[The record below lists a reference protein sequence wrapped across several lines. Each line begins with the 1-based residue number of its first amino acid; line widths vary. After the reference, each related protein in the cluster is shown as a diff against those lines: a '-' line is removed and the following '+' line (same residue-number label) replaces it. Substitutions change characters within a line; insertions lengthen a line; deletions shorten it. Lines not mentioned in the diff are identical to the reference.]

1 MENEK
6 NTQNTPAVIRNS
18 IRLVRDF
25 IRTSAAEPQLLDM
38 HMVAI
43 AEHLQHLQHQLA
55 KQEEETTK
63 LKNEMLELAQ
73 EVEWSSLMIQ
83 RIVRPEDYTG
93 FNLDSEKQ

>member
-6 NTQNTPAVIRNS
+6 NTQNPPAVIRNS
-18 IRLVRDF
+18 IRLIREF
-25 IRTSAAEPQLLDM
+25 IRSAATEPQLLDM

-43 AEHLQHLQHQLA
+43 AEHLQNLQDAIA
-55 KQEEETTK
+55 KQEDEAKK

-93 FNLDSEKQ
+93 FDATSEKQ